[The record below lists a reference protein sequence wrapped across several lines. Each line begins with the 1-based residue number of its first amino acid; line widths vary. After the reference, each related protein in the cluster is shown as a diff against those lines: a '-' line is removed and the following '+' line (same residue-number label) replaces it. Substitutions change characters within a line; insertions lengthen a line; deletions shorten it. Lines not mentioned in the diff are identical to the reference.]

1 MQKVRL
7 QTKDGRELYGDPYVS
22 TGESRNYTLNNKKY
36 SMQELNE
43 CMKAVN
49 KHGLGLLDISK
60 YDIVGC
66 EDGEELIG
74 E

>member
-1 MQKVRL
+1 MQRIRL
-7 QTKDGRELYGDPYVS
+7 LTKDGRVLYGDPYEN
-22 TGESRNYTLNNKKY
+22 TGEPKKYTLNNKKY

-60 YDIVGC
+60 YDVVGC
-66 EDGEELIG
+66 EEE
-74 E
+74 